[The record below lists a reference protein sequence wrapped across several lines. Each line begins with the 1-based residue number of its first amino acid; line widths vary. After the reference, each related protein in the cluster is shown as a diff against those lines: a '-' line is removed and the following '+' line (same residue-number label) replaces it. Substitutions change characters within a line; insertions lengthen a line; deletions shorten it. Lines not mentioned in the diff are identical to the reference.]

1 VRLVPAI
8 PDKSGIIQI
17 CKGKQIYYRIM
28 TMLRTPLP
36 NADLARLES
45 CGPEELLGIFETCL
59 KTGSTR
65 SAFVPL
71 PDAWGKLFSD
81 LFLSAEEMIDE
92 MERGVHRLSDQHE
105 QMLRSFIRADCMSG
119 GSFVLD
125 VIKSGGKIDRAALI
139 LIGDLEDLAGIEQNG
154 MTAIH
159 LLVGACDKRVRPALI
174 RSAGKRLLSQV
185 YDWRGLPVIFSIF
198 GLCDLDV
205 EDLDAIASVF
215 SRDEL
220 RQIMSKNRSGNN
232 ALEVFTTVSASMK
245 RYPRMERNA
254 LMRNAFY
261 IPAAKDTMKEGA
273 EPPVRI
279 EKISGG
285 PVEKQDQ

>member
-1 VRLVPAI
+1 
-8 PDKSGIIQI
+8 
-17 CKGKQIYYRIM
+17 M

-36 NADLARLES
+36 NADLERLEN
-45 CGPEELLGIFETCL
+45 CGPEELLGFFESCL
-59 KTGSTR
+59 KTGSKR
-65 SAFVPL
+65 STFVPL

-81 LFLSAEEMIDE
+81 LFLSAEEMVDE
-92 MERGVHRLSDQHE
+92 IEKGEHRLSDENE
-105 QMLRSFIRADCMSG
+105 QMLRAFIRADCLSG
-119 GSFVLD
+119 GSFVLE

-139 LIGDLEDLAGIEQNG
+139 LIAELEDLACIEHNG

-174 RSAGKRLLSQV
+174 RRAGKRLLSLV
-185 YDWRGLPVIFSIF
+185 YDRRGLPVIFLIF
-198 GLCDLDV
+198 SLCDLDI

-220 RQIMSKNRSGNN
+220 REIMSKNRSGNN
-232 ALEVFTTVSASMK
+232 ALDVFTNVSASMK

-254 LMRNAFY
+254 LVRNAFY
-261 IPAAKDTMKEGA
+261 IPAAKDTRKDGA

>member
-1 VRLVPAI
+1 
-8 PDKSGIIQI
+8 
-17 CKGKQIYYRIM
+17 M

-45 CGPEELLGIFETCL
+45 CGPEELLGLFESCL
-59 KTGSTR
+59 KTGSKR

-81 LFLSAEEMIDE
+81 LYLSAEEMVDG
-92 MERGVHRLSDQHE
+92 MERGEHRLSDGHA
-105 QMLRSFIRADCMSG
+105 QMLRAFIRADGLSG
-119 GSFVLD
+119 GSFVLE

-139 LIGDLEDLAGIEQNG
+139 LIADLEDLAGIEQNG

-159 LLVGACDKRVRPALI
+159 LLVSACDKRVRPALI
-174 RSAGKRLLSQV
+174 RRAGKRLLSQL
-185 YDWRGLPVIFSIF
+185 YDRRGLPVIFSIF

-220 RQIMSKNRSGNN
+220 REIMSKNRSGNN
-232 ALEVFTTVSASMK
+232 ALDLFTNASASMK

-254 LMRNAFY
+254 LVRNAFH

-285 PVEKQDQ
+285 PAENQNQ